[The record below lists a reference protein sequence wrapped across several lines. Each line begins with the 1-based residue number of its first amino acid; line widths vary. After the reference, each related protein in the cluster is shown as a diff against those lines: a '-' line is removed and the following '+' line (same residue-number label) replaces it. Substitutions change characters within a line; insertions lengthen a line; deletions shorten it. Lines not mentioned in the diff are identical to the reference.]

1 MKLAV
6 TDACIF
12 IDLIELQLSSE
23 FFGLPIE
30 THTSLD
36 VFNELYSEQKEI
48 LKAYHSVGKLS
59 IHNLSPNEKTRIQK
73 EKFPRSLSD
82 NDKTVIFLAEKL
94 NATVISSDKAVRNYA
109 RTKAIEYHGML
120 WIFDKLIEFKLI
132 SPPEA
137 IVKINNLFSRN
148 IIYQNN
154 VELTTE
160 KKKRILLWSKLDRL
174 Q

>member
-30 THTSLD
+30 IHTSLD
-36 VFNELYSEQKEI
+36 VFNELYTEQKEI

-59 IHNLSPNEKTRIQK
+59 IHNLSSQEKTNIGE
-73 EKFPRSLSD
+73 EKYPRSLSE
-82 NDKTVIFLAEKL
+82 NDKTVLFLANKL
-94 NATVISSDKAVRNYA
+94 NATVISSDKAVRNYS
-109 RTKAIEYHGML
+109 RSKAIEYHGML
-120 WIFDKLIEFKLI
+120 WILDKLIEYKLI
-132 SPPEA
+132 TPPKA
-137 IVKINNLFSRN
+137 IVKINSLFSGN

-154 VELTTE
+154 IELNIE
-160 KKKRILLWSKLDRL
+160 KDKRIFLWRKLDKF
-174 Q
+174 